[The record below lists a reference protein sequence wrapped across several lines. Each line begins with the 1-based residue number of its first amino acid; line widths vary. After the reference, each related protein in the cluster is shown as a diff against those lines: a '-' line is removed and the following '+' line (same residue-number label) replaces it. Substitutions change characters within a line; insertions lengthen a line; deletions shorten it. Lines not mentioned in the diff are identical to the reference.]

1 MADEQQIKSEVEYL
15 YKVIDKLDTA
25 IDKLADVSSDI
36 KQILAVHET
45 RLDQTET
52 VVERSFVQLDAVH
65 HRVSALRD
73 DMNAAEKDILH
84 RINDIN
90 KWRWQ
95 VVGAAGAVAFI
106 ISAISHFMPA

>member
-1 MADEQQIKSEVEYL
+1 MEKDTNKNELEYL

-45 RLDQTET
+45 RLDQTESI
-52 VVERSFVQLDAVH
+52 VERSFVQLDAVH

-73 DMNAAEKDILH
+73 DMNSAEKDILN

-95 VVGAAGAVAFI
+95 IMGAAAVIAFI
-106 ISAISHFMPA
+106 ISAASHMLPM